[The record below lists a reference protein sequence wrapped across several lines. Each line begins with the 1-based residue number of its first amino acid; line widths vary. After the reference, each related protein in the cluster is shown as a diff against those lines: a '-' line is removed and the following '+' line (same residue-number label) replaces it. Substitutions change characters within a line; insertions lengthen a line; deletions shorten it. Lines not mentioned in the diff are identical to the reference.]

1 MRFSRPLN
9 LSVLF
14 GGQVLFFCAGHDSIS
29 GTEFAIIS
37 DMKFDLSSEMSVLKE
52 TASAVARE
60 RDVRNGNQCAAGRE
74 LGVSPRMMCCKL
86 RKAGIVR

>member
-1 MRFSRPLN
+1 
-9 LSVLF
+9 
-14 GGQVLFFCAGHDSIS
+14 
-29 GTEFAIIS
+29 
-37 DMKFDLSSEMSVLKE
+37 MKFDLSSEMSVLKE